1 MKKPF
6 YQLQQKRDLIRNFT
20 PNWFTVIMG
29 TGVLA
34 LILPEFPFAQAFM
47 WNASA
52 KQLIKLEDNLHER

>member
-47 WNASA
+47 W
-52 KQLIKLEDNLHER
+52 QLGAALWQINILIFLL